1 MNVNV
6 GEDGQDT
13 IVRKARHIRFILQLK
28 KLIDW
33 SELSTT
39 LFLPLKLSFIKNIDK
54 HWFRTLI
61 ICFYSL
67 KYDFIYIYYNLSFWK
82 MRTMNNMYFLD
93 VLNQQNIFSF
103 ILLHWFLLLDVNEC
117 LTEDLCKNNGTCVNN
132 DGSYVC
138 LCTESW
144 LGKHCNNGKY

>member
-13 IVRKARHIRFILQLK
+13 IVRKARHRRFILQLK

-33 SELSTT
+33 SVLSTT

-61 ICFYSL
+61 ICFDSL
-67 KYDFIYIYYNLSFWK
+67 KYDFIYILQSL
-82 MRTMNNMYFLD
+82 FLK
-93 VLNQQNIFSF
+93 
-103 ILLHWFLLLDVNEC
+103 NEDD
-117 LTEDLCKNNGTCVNN
+117 E
-132 DGSYVC
+132 
-138 LCTESW
+138 
-144 LGKHCNNGKY
+144 